1 MFTLVILYT
10 LYTLFILFTHVYP
23 NHTVYPVYPYIS
35 CVLMFTQVILYTLCT
50 PKLTMQGNYEIGKT
64 DWSGIELWSTISDP
78 HPSTQCF
85 TVNHHEN

>member
-1 MFTLVILYT
+1 MFTL
-10 LYTLFILFTHVYP
+10 
-23 NHTVYPVYPYIS
+23 
-35 CVLMFTQVILYTLCT
+35 VILYTLCT